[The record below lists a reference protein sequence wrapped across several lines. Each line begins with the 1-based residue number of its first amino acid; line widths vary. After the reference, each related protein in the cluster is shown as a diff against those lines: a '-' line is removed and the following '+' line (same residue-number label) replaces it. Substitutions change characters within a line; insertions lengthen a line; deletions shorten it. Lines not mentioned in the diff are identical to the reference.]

1 MSSTGPDG
9 NGAPAEP
16 TSAPPLP
23 DDPEAELVAFGREL
37 RREGLQVGPGRIVEF
52 CRAASLLTPF
62 DLYWAGRVTLVGKG
76 DDIPTYDQVFVR
88 FFGAVPEGQDEPEPP
103 GLEQQSQETED
114 APGADDAEEV
124 DGEPELVLASEIEL
138 MKEKSFSRC
147 TDEELAQLAELMQQI
162 RIAVPHRRTRRREAA
177 KKGRPDLRRTI
188 RRSFRTGGEPIE
200 RHWHRRRTRRR
211 RLILILDVSGSMAAF
226 SRALLVFGHAALR
239 ADPRWEAFCFG
250 TRLTRL
256 TQQLK
261 TTDPDTALDR
271 ASADVF
277 DWDGGTRIGES
288 LKVFLDEYGHKGMAR
303 GAIVLICSDGLEI
316 GAPELLGEQM
326 ARLSRLAHRVIW
338 LNPLKE
344 DPAYEPLARGMRAAL
359 PYIDLFASGH
369 NLASLESLSEELAQI

>member
-1 MSSTGPDG
+1 MTDAGADG

-16 TSAPPLP
+16 AAIALP
-23 DDPEAELVAFGREL
+23 DDPEGELVAFGREL
-37 RREGLQVGPGRIVEF
+37 RNEGMQVGPGRIVEF
-52 CRAASLLTPF
+52 CRAARLLTPF
-62 DLYWAGRVTLVGKG
+62 DLYWAGRTTLVGKA
-76 DDIPTYDQVFVR
+76 DEIPTYDEVFVR
-88 FFGAVPEGQDEPEPP
+88 FFGATPELQDEPEPP
-103 GLEQQSQETED
+103 LMEQHSQETEE
-114 APGADDAEEV
+114 APGADDADEV
-124 DGEPELVLASEIEL
+124 EGEPELVLASEIEL
-138 MKEKSFSRC
+138 LKEKSFSRC
-147 TDEELAQLAELMQQI
+147 TDEELAQLAELMRRI
-162 RIAVPHRRTRRREAA
+162 RIAVPKRRTRRREAA
-177 KKGRPDLRRTI
+177 KKGKPDLRRTI
-188 RRSFRTGGEPIE
+188 RRSFRTGGEPVE
-200 RHWHRRRTRRR
+200 RHWQRRRTRRR

-256 TQQLK
+256 TQPLK

-288 LKVFLDEYGHKGMAR
+288 LKVFLDDYGHGGMAR
-303 GAIVLICSDGLEI
+303 GSIILICSDGLEI
-316 GAPELLGEQM
+316 GAPELLGDQM
-326 ARLSRLAHRVIW
+326 ARLSRLAYRVIW

-369 NLASLESLSEELAQI
+369 NMASLETLSAELAEI